1 MGELL
6 AHFKGWD
13 VQAARREGREEAW
26 KEAREEARKE
36 FREEAVMKSI
46 KIIKKLGCTEE
57 TARQQLI
64 DEYELSREEAAEKV
78 EMYWQ
83 S

>member
-13 VQAARREGREEAW
+13 VQAIRKESREEWIEKLVKAMNLVIDS
-26 KEAREEARKE
+26 KEAVA
-36 FREEAVMKSI
+36 
-46 KIIKKLGCTEE
+46 
-57 TARQQLI
+57 QQLVAQ
-64 DEYELSREEAAEKV
+64 YELTEEEAAEKV

>member
-26 KEAREEARKE
+26 EEAI
-36 FREEAVMKSI
+36 MKI
-46 KIIKKLGCTEE
+46 IRIIKKLGCTEE
-57 TARQQLI
+57 TAKLQLI
-64 DEYELSREEAAEKV
+64 DEYELSEEEASEKV

>member
-13 VQAARREGREEAW
+13 VQAARREGREEAL
-26 KEAREEARKE
+26 EES
-36 FREEAVMKSI
+36 VMKSI
-46 KIIKKLGCTEE
+46 RIIKKLGCTEE
-57 TARQQLI
+57 TAKQQLI
-64 DEYELSREEAAEKV
+64 EEYELSREEAADKV